1 MQDGADPD
9 VPHGANAL
17 HPAPSPLAMLPPRLA
32 RVAMAGPLL
41 PAAPAERSSLLST
54 PQPWRAAIPSSAG
67 RSAAPEPLLP
77 VSVPL
82 APLDASLLD
91 R

>member
-1 MQDGADPD
+1 MQDEAGLDI
-9 VPHGANAL
+9 PHGASGLN
-17 HPAPSPLAMLPPRLA
+17 PAPSPHAMLAPRLA

-41 PAAPAERSSLLST
+41 PAVPVEQRLLLSA
-54 PQPWRAAIPSSAG
+54 PLPARFQSGAG